1 MGFTSLYDI
10 DTLTLYEYEAR
21 MYAYR
26 LKQVD
31 EELKMHKQAWL
42 NHQVTATK
50 QQNKKQVPVFKK
62 FKDFFDYEKE
72 LKKVEIKD
80 DKISKENQRLARIAK
95 MANER
100 R

>member
-1 MGFTSLYDI
+1 M
-10 DTLTLYEYEAR
+10 TLYEYEAR

-31 EELKMHKQAWL
+31 KDLEMHQQAWL
-42 NHQVTATK
+42 NHQVTKTK
-50 QQNKKQVPVFKK
+50 EQGSKRVSVYRN
-62 FKDFFDYEKE
+62 FKDFYDYKKE
-72 LKKVEIKD
+72 LRKVEHREINE
-80 DKISKENQRLARIAK
+80 ENKRLARIAR